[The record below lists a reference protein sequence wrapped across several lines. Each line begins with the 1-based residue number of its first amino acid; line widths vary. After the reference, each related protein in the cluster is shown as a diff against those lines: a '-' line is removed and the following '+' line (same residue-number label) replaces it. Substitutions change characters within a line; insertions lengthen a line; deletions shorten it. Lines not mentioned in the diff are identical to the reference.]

1 MSEDRVVCLFCK
13 KTFKN
18 EANIITHH
26 NKFHS
31 ILNVNNDNENDD
43 IMYSSYNENINMDKV
58 SLKCSLCEKN
68 NHTYASV
75 KTLNNHIKKYPK

>member
-1 MSEDRVVCLFCK
+1 MSEERVVCLFCK

-18 EANIITHH
+18 EANRITHH

-31 ILNVNNDNENDD
+31 ILNVNYENDNDD

-58 SLKCSLCEKN
+58 LLKML
-68 NHTYASV
+68 V
-75 KTLNNHIKKYPK
+75 M